1 MSVLIMV
8 LSALG
13 LFVGMMALSEYGRR
27 VGRATLARDPNGLSK
42 GVGAAEG
49 AVFALLG
56 LMIAFTF
63 SGAASRLQDRREL
76 VTEEANMIGTAY
88 LRIDVLPEDAQPE
101 MRALMKR
108 YVEHRLLTYS
118 EVSDMALTQ
127 QRLADGEALQKQIWQ
142 KAVEAVMR
150 PDGKSQQALLML
162 PALNQ
167 MIDITTTRLMATR
180 IHPPLVVYL
189 VLMALGLVA
198 ALLVGYATADNPRR
212 TWLHNVLFA
221 AVVSTVVYVIIDLEF
236 PRLGLIRVDSADEV
250 LVMARASMGD

>member
-1 MSVLIMV
+1 MFTLIVLFA
-8 LSALG
+8 ALC
-13 LFVGMMALSEYGRR
+13 LFCGMMALSEYGRR
-27 VGRATLARDPNGLSK
+27 LARATLVRDPKGLAK
-42 GVGAAEG
+42 GTGAAEG

-63 SGAASRLQDRREL
+63 AGAATRLQDRREL

-101 MRALMKR
+101 LRALMKQ

-118 EVSDMALTQ
+118 DVSDMALTK

-142 KAVEAVMR
+142 KAVAAVMR
-150 PDGKSQQALLML
+150 PDGKSQQAMLML

-189 VLMALGLVA
+189 VLVALGLVA
-198 ALLVGYATADNPRR
+198 SLLVGYATADNPRR
-212 TWLHNVLFA
+212 SWLHNILFA
-221 AVVSTVVYVIIDLEF
+221 AVISTVVYVIVDLEF
-236 PRLGLIRVDSADEV
+236 PRLGLIRADSADVV
-250 LVMARASMGD
+250 LVATRASMGD